1 MTQRPVL
8 TRRQTLLRYL
18 GCYAAYFVLLALGYV
33 VVFMIWRQ
41 TMITLLAVAGVTRA
55 FDALYMLSMILLG
68 GGLFILVLA
77 AEPYLRAGIAT
88 CQLRRRITRMVVP
101 LGIAGLLGILLQVVL
116 LTFAPAA

>member
-33 VVFMIWRQ
+33 VVFLIWRQ
-41 TMITLLAVAGVTRA
+41 TLLTLLAVAGVTRA

-68 GGLFILVLA
+68 GGLFILVMA

-101 LGIAGLLGILLQVVL
+101 VGIAGLIGVVLQVILLI
-116 LTFAPAA
+116 FAPSA